1 MSANRGEFDEIW
13 DKVGNTISKGF
24 DSKSVDNEKNFK
36 N

>member
-1 MSANRGEFDEIW
+1 MSATRGDFDEIW